1 MRDGDWL
8 RRTRIAQCSNHA
20 EGGAPCVG
28 SGCHPQFVPASR
40 SNTATRDERLPL
52 SPPLPPSADIPGAVA
67 TTESAL
73 LALTDAD
80 RFERIAVACLQ
91 EFEPTLRNTGGA
103 GDEQRDG
110 VGGPLRVDGD
120 RLILTVSLEKRAWG
134 RKVERDLDGIKKHG
148 HAPEDVWAVTNRR
161 TGAKRRGALERE
173 APTRWGHRL
182 RIIDGRFLALRLL
195 TPHLLPVREELLGLS
210 APQPPVSL
218 TAEIYASRQPDI
230 GAPVDLVG
238 RATEVDALVAALRA
252 HPVVE
257 LVGPGGVGKTRL
269 ALEAAERLAADRIRF
284 LDDRARL
291 DADALAGELAG
302 ADHLVLVVDNAHRR
316 EDLRAVI
323 GLLVARSGT
332 TGLVLVARPG
342 YDERLRQAIEGS
354 ALAQREGTRRLPVG
368 RLTGA
373 AIGEL
378 VGAAT
383 PTVKYEGAVEQ
394 IIDLADGNPL
404 IALLAHRSVAR
415 GATLFGVGRNE
426 LLADYASSAVDN
438 VVASRPDVEADDLR
452 ALLAMVSALGA
463 MEDADVET
471 VATLLEMRHRD
482 VRHRLSDLADAGLVM
497 VTGERYAIQ
506 PDLLSAHVLHDA
518 FLAAGPLSGVRY
530 DELWK
535 AAGDAHHEA
544 MCAALGGLHGFDV
557 GQDTHVHDFVA
568 AQLATLASVD
578 ASRALR
584 LAQSLAPGLPD
595 VGAGVV
601 DVALQHL
608 PDDDAQRET
617 ALLVAMEVLERVPD
631 VAEGWPRQLKV
642 SQALWSREATAEATK
657 KTEEAL
663 TNVYKRLPVNT
674 GPYDGH
680 VLARVQDVLSETTA
694 DYWVRHRH
702 EAGCA
707 RTIAAACQQL
717 LAVLGELSRMS
728 VEDDSI
734 VRLGAMHVP
743 AGERTGRVLRT
754 GVLLLCECLP
764 YLNVADQ
771 HHALDSVGKLRRVAR
786 GFDGPFGLTPDEAL
800 VGLASEVIAEL
811 AEAIA
816 HVKGLALPTRARAA
830 ELLGTNPWSDDD
842 ELRAFRALLGRTD
855 GDSSAWDRKARA
867 ARAESQAQ
875 ALLAADDL
883 PGRLKVWQAW
893 LALAIDAQMPHIAR
907 DVIGEALRIVAERA
921 PDRLAKALS
930 PLLAE
935 DGPLVPFT
943 ARALAELLV
952 RKDGQELASEIF
964 ATAPDAGRAALGR
977 ALSPASEAWADAMLS
992 KLASDEAAEVRA
1004 AAADAIAWG
1013 PEASS
1018 ARLIIGLR
1026 ACLPADIDSLL
1037 SVLRPD
1043 LDGDA
1048 APLSLD
1054 SECEGLVLEV
1064 VRGAA
1069 GQPRIDGDDL
1079 AEVAQLV
1086 TEVPRLAIEACWARV
1101 RWMTEHPPH
1110 NLQEMLAREGMPDE
1124 LAEGARLGATD
1135 ADRIALLDMLEDD
1148 ELEGGV
1154 RSGAHQLL
1162 AWIQDADVV
1171 TQRLIVWLR
1180 GSSERLR
1187 YEARSLLR
1195 DMRGPEA
1202 FKSRARALLAAEPQL
1217 DLTPALLD
1225 ARQPQWWIGSARVV
1239 GERITAE
1246 FADWAED
1253 DDARLAAVGRA
1264 GVARF
1269 TDWGASAEEDD
1280 EDFDCDTEWG

>member
-1 MRDGDWL
+1 M
-8 RRTRIAQCSNHA
+8 
-20 EGGAPCVG
+20 
-28 SGCHPQFVPASR
+28 
-40 SNTATRDERLPL
+40 
-52 SPPLPPSADIPGAVA
+52 
-67 TTESAL
+67 
-73 LALTDAD
+73 
-80 RFERIAVACLQ
+80 
-91 EFEPTLRNTGGA
+91 
-103 GDEQRDG
+103 
-110 VGGPLRVDGD
+110 
-120 RLILTVSLEKRAWG
+120 
-134 RKVERDLDGIKKHG
+134 
-148 HAPEDVWAVTNRR
+148 
-161 TGAKRRGALERE
+161 
-173 APTRWGHRL
+173 

-230 GAPVDLVG
+230 GAPADLVG
-238 RATEVDALVAALRA
+238 RAAEVDALVAALRA

-378 VGAAT
+378 VRAAT

-482 VRHRLSDLADAGLVM
+482 VRHRLSDLADAGLLM
-497 VTGERYAIQ
+497 VSGDRYSIQ
-506 PDLLSAHVLHDA
+506 PDLLSAHLLHNV
-518 FLAAGPLSGVRY
+518 FFSTGRLPGVPY
-530 DELWK
+530 KEIWN
-535 AAGDAHHEA
+535 AVGDAHHEA
-544 MCAALGGLHGFDV
+544 MCGALGGMHGFDV
-557 GQDTHVHDFVA
+557 GQAMNVANFVA
-568 AQLATLASVD
+568 AELTSLASID
-578 ASRALR
+578 APRALR

-680 VLARVQDVLSETTA
+680 VLARVQDVLSEKTA

-717 LAVLGELSRMS
+717 LTVLGEFSRMS
-728 VEDDSI
+728 AENDRTVK
-734 VRLGAMHVP
+734 LAAMHVP
-743 AGERTGRVLRT
+743 AGERTGSVLRT
-754 GVLLLCECLP
+754 GVRLLCECLP
-764 YLNVADQ
+764 RLSVAEQ
-771 HHALDSVGKLRRVAR
+771 HRALDSVGKLRRVAR
-786 GFDGPFGLTPDEAL
+786 GFDGPFGLTPAEAL
-800 VGLASEVIAEL
+800 VALTGKVVAEL
-811 AEAIA
+811 ADALVHIQ
-816 HVKGLALPTRARAA
+816 GLALPTRARAA
-830 ELLGTNPWSDDD
+830 ELLGTNPWPDDD
-842 ELRAFRALLGRTD
+842 ELRAFRALLARTY
-855 GDSSAWDRKARA
+855 GDSSARDRKARA
-867 ARAESQAQ
+867 ARAERQAQ
-875 ALLAADDL
+875 SLLDAGDL
-883 PGRLKVWQAW
+883 LGRLRVWEAW

-907 DVIGEALRIVAERA
+907 DVIDEALRIVAERA

-1004 AAADAIAWG
+1004 AAADAIGWS
-1013 PEASS
+1013 PETSS
-1018 ARLIIGLR
+1018 GARLMIGLQ

-1037 SVLRPD
+1037 SVLRGRRLH
-1043 LDGDA
+1043 LDNDTE
-1048 APLSLD
+1048 PLPLG
-1054 SECEGLVLEV
+1054 SEGEGLVLEV

-1069 GQPRIDGDDL
+1069 RQPRVDGGDIAD
-1079 AEVAQLV
+1079 VARLV
-1086 TEVPRLAIEACWARV
+1086 PHVPRLVIEACWARV
-1101 RWMTEHPPH
+1101 RWMAEHPPH
-1110 NLQEMLAREGMPDE
+1110 DLKEMLARDGMPDE
-1124 LAEGARLGATD
+1124 LAEEARRGATD
-1135 ADRIALLDMLEDD
+1135 ADRVALLDMLEDEEID
-1148 ELEGGV
+1148 GGV
-1154 RSGAHQLL
+1154 RGAAGQLL
-1162 AWIQDADVV
+1162 AWIDDAGVV
-1171 TQRLIVWLR
+1171 TERLIMWL
-1180 GSSERLR
+1180 GSDSERLR

-1195 DMRGPEA
+1195 STRDPEA
-1202 FKSRARALLAAEPQL
+1202 FKRRARALLAVEPQL
-1217 DLTPALLD
+1217 DVTLALLD
-1225 ARQPQWWIGSARVV
+1225 AREPQWCFGSARVV
-1239 GERITAE
+1239 RERITAE
-1246 FADWAED
+1246 FADWSND
-1253 DDARLAAVGRA
+1253 NDVRLAAVGRA